1 MLNGKRY
8 ELTGSWRGSY
18 FDWRAECEGRLVA
31 ASFDLDWVR
40 QRCEADSRLCWCGEA
55 IERPKCEGCDD

>member
-8 ELTGSWRGSY
+8 EITGSWRGSY

-31 ASFDLDWVR
+31 ASFDMDWVR
-40 QRCEADSRLCWCGEA
+40 QRCEADSRLWNS
-55 IERPKCEGCDD
+55 